1 MKRCVLAKTAPF
13 HTMFIKKKEG
23 LKRCRFDST
32 VDLLL
37 PLNARGRGRRKFFF
51 PLFSPTSPSKR
62 RRLPFKKTPTQP
74 TTFHMLQGRWRG
86 DNTVHTGWAE
96 PNLCI
101 WARFRPAHWIGPDPV
116 KLKKKLKF
124 YFQNFVTFSYFAIR
138 FLLNIGLY
146 FISKKYESSIKIPGF
161 RQNFQKYKKKRKK
174 EKMFLCI
181 RPSVS
186 KLKKKSYCVFHTKKK
201 NNVLACILL

>member
-23 LKRCRFDST
+23 PKRCRFDST

-146 FISKKYESSIKIPGF
+146 FILKKYESSIKIPGF

-174 EKMFLCI
+174 NVFVHTVKCL
-181 RPSVS
+181 
-186 KLKKKSYCVFHTKKK
+186 KTKKKIILCLSYKKKK